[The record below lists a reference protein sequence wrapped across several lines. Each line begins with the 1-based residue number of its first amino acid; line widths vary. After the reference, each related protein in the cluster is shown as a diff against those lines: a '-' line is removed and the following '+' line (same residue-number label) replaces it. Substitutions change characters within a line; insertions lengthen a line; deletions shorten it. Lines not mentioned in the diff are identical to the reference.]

1 VEGVEGQ
8 MINRLQKN
16 SQNPYTMVH
25 NGIIRNPSLS
35 WKAKG
40 IMLYFLSRPDDWTF
54 YEKEVVRNASDGV
67 SAYRAGIKELEAHG
81 YVKRTQV
88 KDEQGKFSHMLYE
101 VFEDP
106 ALVQSVLVV
115 GDSPLTENRST
126 DGSKQRRGSRRSRPK
141 HRHLDTAFSTHAE
154 ERVKLIACMSEGT
167 VYDLA

>member
-1 VEGVEGQ
+1 

-25 NGIIRNPSLS
+25 NGIIRNPALS

-88 KDEQGKFSHMLYE
+88 KDDKGKFSHVLYE
-101 VFEDP
+101 VFESPNP
-106 ALVQSVLVV
+106 ALVKSVLVGV
-115 GDSPLTENRST
+115 DNPWTENRST
-126 DGSKQRRGSRRSRPK
+126 DGIKQRRGLPRSKRRNYGI
-141 HRHLDTAFSTHAE
+141 DTVLSSVAE
-154 ERVKLIACMSEGT
+154 ERAKLHACQLDGVE
-167 VYDLA
+167 YDAR